1 MCRNGSQKDFFVA
14 ITQKKIFINKSLQM
28 VCMKGIVHTMTKSC
42 LATMTIPY
50 TILAHVIVS
59 NQVCLLMQ
67 WYYLELLLLNKYKK
81 QKMCKAHEKFNSL
94 NYSNWTGSKST
105 KGTFWFTYFMTIW
118 NIFQHSW
125 TYESRIALN
134 LIWHTQSL
142 CFMLWICLIW
152 CL

>member
-67 WYYLELLLLNKYKK
+67 
-81 QKMCKAHEKFNSL
+81 
-94 NYSNWTGSKST
+94 
-105 KGTFWFTYFMTIW
+105 
-118 NIFQHSW
+118 
-125 TYESRIALN
+125 
-134 LIWHTQSL
+134 
-142 CFMLWICLIW
+142 
-152 CL
+152 